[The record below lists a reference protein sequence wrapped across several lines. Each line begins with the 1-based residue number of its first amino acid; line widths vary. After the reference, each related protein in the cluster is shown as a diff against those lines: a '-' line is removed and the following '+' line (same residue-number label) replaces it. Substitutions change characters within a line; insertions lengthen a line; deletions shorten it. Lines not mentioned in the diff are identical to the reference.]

1 MIQVTGATGNFGKAV
16 IDFLLQKGIRANQI
30 SALIR
35 DEAKAKPLADKGII
49 LRVGD
54 YNDYTSL
61 VKAFSGIDKLLLVS
75 SSDMKDRS
83 NQHINAVRAAKEAGV
98 KHIIY
103 TSFQRKNE
111 TTSPIQA
118 LSQSHLDAE
127 KEILSS
133 GMTYTIL
140 QNGLYVDILP
150 WFMGEK
156 VFETGIFLPAGDG
169 KAAFTIR
176 NDMAEAAANIL
187 VEAGHENKTYQTAT
201 NETNYFTDVAAILS
215 ELSGKKVEYK
225 DAPKEVFI
233 QALTKAGV
241 PGEII
246 GMIAG
251 FSLAIKEGE
260 FDFSNNDLEKLIKR
274 KPTTVKEYL
283 KSVYFPTK

>member
-16 IDFLLQKGIRANQI
+16 IDFLLQKGIPANQI

-83 NQHINAVRAAKEAGV
+83 SQHINAVRAAKEAGV

-201 NETNYFTDVAAILS
+201 NETNSFTDVAAILR

-274 KPTTVKEYL
+274 KPTTEKEYL
-283 KSVYFPTK
+283 KL

>member
-1 MIQVTGATGNFGKAV
+1 
-16 IDFLLQKGIRANQI
+16 
-30 SALIR
+30 
-35 DEAKAKPLADKGII
+35 
-49 LRVGD
+49 
-54 YNDYTSL
+54 
-61 VKAFSGIDKLLLVS
+61 
-75 SSDMKDRS
+75 
-83 NQHINAVRAAKEAGV
+83 
-98 KHIIY
+98 
-103 TSFQRKNE
+103 
-111 TTSPIQA
+111 
-118 LSQSHLDAE
+118 
-127 KEILSS
+127 
-133 GMTYTIL
+133 MTYTIL

-187 VEAGHENKTYQTAT
+187 IETGHVNKTYQTAT
-201 NETNYFTDVAAILS
+201 NETNSFYDIANILS

-251 FSLAIKEGE
+251 FSQAIKEGE